1 MSKNIAS
8 VEKNKKNVL
17 SKNASSLRRGIK
29 LVPEW
34 WTSIALGLRAWSW
47 PANQW
52 DRINAFIFNSRHSH
66 QSKQELRREGINN
79 SFIWLRC
86 SHCQASWRLFA
97 MNVFFGCF
105 FFMFITVEVSE
116 HINRR
121 WLLLSW
127 LFCCSVLHPSILLR
141 VLIFNPSG
149 GGAEIDVLEEA
160 WPDSMLLSW
169 CSANFANNWA
179 Q

>member
-8 VEKNKKNVL
+8 VKKNFKKVL

-34 WTSIALGLRAWSW
+34 WASIALGLRAWSW

-52 DRINAFIFNSRHSH
+52 ERINAFIFNSRHSH

-86 SHCQASWRLFA
+86 SRCQASWLGYLFWT
-97 MNVFFGCF
+97 VFFCF
-105 FFMFITVEVSE
+105 FFMFITVEVSK
-116 HINRR
+116 HINRC

-127 LFCCSVLHPSILLR
+127 LFCCCVLHPSILLWTD
-141 VLIFNPSG
+141 LQFQWGS
-149 GGAEIDVLEEA
+149 EIDVLEEA
-160 WPDSMLLSW
+160 WPGSKLMFS
-169 CSANFANNWA
+169 
-179 Q
+179 